1 MKELEKKGGDVSIA
15 LKGTREVYFD
25 EQGGILETPV
35 YSRESLNAGIVFN
48 GPGIIEEPDSTT
60 VIPPGWVVE
69 VDNFGNLTLKSEQ

>member
-25 EQGGILETPV
+25 EEGGMLETPV
-35 YSRESLNAGIVFN
+35 YNRESLNAGMIFS
-48 GPGIIEEPDSTT
+48 GPGIIEESDSTT
-60 VIPPGWVVE
+60 VIPPEWMAE